1 MRQSGLEGKAIT
13 PICMI
18 ISLAAILP
26 MMAVAAPT
34 ITIDTDKSTYVAG
47 ETLDVSLEAHN
58 HDFGVNVDAY
68 VGLIL
73 PDKSILVYGQCGWT
87 DSIEPWVTDVH
98 IPSTFDFGPMTILT
112 LEVPAGVLGDF
123 QFAAGLTN
131 ASTPEFI
138 GEISFA
144 PFRIESAHPA
154 PTAYIDLIWPSPATQ
169 GEDTIQFAGHGE
181 DRDGWIEAHEW
192 SSDLDGVL
200 STEEDFS
207 LEATDL
213 EAGKHTISY
222 RVQDNDG
229 QWSESDTESL
239 VIETLNTRPE
249 AYIDAIYPNPATQ
262 GEDTVEFMGHGID
275 TDGTVEGYEWSSDVD
290 GVLST
295 DEDFSIE
302 AADLTVGTHT
312 ISYRVQ
318 DDDGAWSAPV
328 TDTLVIEA
336 HNILPTAHIDSI
348 TPNPAAQGEDTVEF
362 SGHGTDTDG
371 TVEVHEWSS
380 DLDGLLSTDEDFS
393 MEASV
398 LSIGAHIISYRVQD
412 DDGAW
417 STPDTEGLTVEL
429 GNDRF
434 VNVQTGDNSN
444 IGSYDAP
451 FKTITHALT
460 VVEASETAPARIHV
474 AAGTY
479 SASTNAEVF
488 PLNMRSWVSLRGED
502 PEATVLDAEDAA
514 YHVIYCDAVS
524 NLAIEG
530 FTITGGHADGSGLEH
545 YGGGV
550 LCRQSSPSILNNLIN
565 GNDAGGGGAIY
576 CHDGSPAVISGN
588 TITNNSA
595 SLGGGISGF
604 NSSPTITSNT
614 VSDNIGSGIY
624 CDAETTVTDN
634 TISGNEATGFRGGA
648 IHCTGERSPS
658 GMPMIQGNDIYD
670 NSASYGGGIYCS
682 EGSPTVKDNV
692 ITSNSSTYA
701 FDGHGGGIHIT
712 EADALVSNNIIVGN
726 SSAVTAG
733 GIYCGDCAP
742 TLCFNT
748 IVSNQAAEGGDGI
761 SCEDSSPIINDCIIW
776 DNGDD
781 LYDCSATFCC
791 IEDMDGGSGNIHSN
805 PIFVIGPHGNRY
817 LDPLSL
823 CVNAGS
829 TLATAAG
836 LSDRTTQADGTPDTG
851 VVDMGYHYPIPAK
864 R

>member
-1 MRQSGLEGKAIT
+1 MGRR
-13 PICMI
+13 
-18 ISLAAILP
+18 ISSQMATTVLGAAVLLVALLP
-26 MMAVAAPT
+26 LIAAATPT
-34 ITIDTDKSTYVAG
+34 ITIDTDREVYVAG
-47 ETLDVSLEAHN
+47 DTLEVSLSAQN
-58 HDFGVNVDAY
+58 HGTPISVNVY
-68 VGLIL
+68 IGLIL
-73 PDKSILVYGQCGWT
+73 PDGSIFIYGQHGWT
-87 DSIEPWVTDVH
+87 DRFECWIPNIY
-98 IPSTFDFGPMTILT
+98 IPSPFDFGPMTILA
-112 LEVPAGVLGDF
+112 LEVPDGILGDF

-200 STEEDFS
+200 ST
-207 LEATDL
+207 
-213 EAGKHTISY
+213 
-222 RVQDNDG
+222 
-229 QWSESDTESL
+229 
-239 VIETLNTRPE
+239 
-249 AYIDAIYPNPATQ
+249 
-262 GEDTVEFMGHGID
+262 
-275 TDGTVEGYEWSSDVD
+275 
-290 GVLST
+290 

-312 ISYRVQ
+312 ISYKVQ
-318 DDDGAWSAPV
+318 DNDGAWSAPV
-328 TDTLVIEA
+328 T
-336 HNILPTAHIDSI
+336 
-348 TPNPAAQGEDTVEF
+348 
-362 SGHGTDTDG
+362 
-371 TVEVHEWSS
+371 
-380 DLDGLLSTDEDFS
+380 
-393 MEASV
+393 
-398 LSIGAHIISYRVQD
+398 
-412 DDGAW
+412 
-417 STPDTEGLTVEL
+417 EGLTIEL

-434 VNVQTGDNSN
+434 VNVQMGDNSN
-444 IGSYDAP
+444 TGSYDAP

-488 PLNMRSWVSLRGED
+488 PLNMRSWVSLRGEN
-502 PEATVLDAEDAA
+502 PESTVLDAEDAA
-514 YHVIYCDAVS
+514 YHVIYCDGVS
-524 NLAIEG
+524 NLTIED
-530 FTITGGHADGSGLEH
+530 FTITGGHADGPVLEH

-550 LCRQSSPSILNNLIN
+550 HCCQSSPSILNNIIT
-565 GNDAGGGGAIY
+565 GNDAYGGGAIY

-648 IHCTGERSPS
+648 IHCTGERSPD
-658 GMPMIQGNDIYD
+658 GMPVIQGNDIYD

-682 EGSPTVKDNV
+682 YGSPTIKDNV
-692 ITSNSSTYA
+692 ITSNSSIGA
-701 FDGHGGGIHIT
+701 FNGHGGGIHLT

-726 SSAVTAG
+726 SSAAAAG

-748 IVSNQAAEGGDGI
+748 IVSNQAAEDGDGI
-761 SCEDSSPIINDCIIW
+761 SCNDSLPVINDCIIW

-781 LYDCSATFCC
+781 LYDCSATYCC
-791 IEDMDGGSGNIHSN
+791 IEDMDGGTGNIHSN
-805 PIFVIGPHGNRY
+805 PIFVTGPLGDYY

-823 CVNAGS
+823 SINAGS
-829 TLATAAG
+829 KLAITAG
-836 LSDRTTQADGTPDTG
+836 LSDRTTQTDGTPDTG
-851 VVDMGYHYPIPAK
+851 TVDMGYHYPIPAK